1 MQPLFSIIT
10 VTYNAEKWIE
20 RTLLSVLSQ
29 TYPNIEYIVI
39 DGASKDGTMEI
50 AGRYAS
56 GITCL

>member
-50 AGRYAS
+50 AGR
-56 GITCL
+56 